1 MAETRQQDTPG
12 ASEAGRERGGRAQ
25 QEATRAGA
33 AQMRHGAEAGAEAG
47 QRGGQAATTAMR
59 ANMETGTEAMRRG
72 GEAVGEMARGGTQ
85 TLAEDSR
92 NLAEG
97 AAHDMEE
104 TAERTAEAI
113 RRMAHD
119 ISRLMMMPRTAGG
132 GLQDMQDAMSQL
144 MNGVMRTNLRMTQEM
159 FRRTNPGA
167 VVELQGSFMRDYLET
182 LVEGGATMLRAT
194 RRTADEA
201 LRPLEEQMERRSG
214 EARQNRG
221 GGQEHRGPCVA
232 EVMTRD
238 VRVVG
243 PEETVQQAA
252 RLMGE
257 ADAGAVPV
265 GENDRLVGM
274 ITDRDLA
281 VRVIGEGKDP
291 ARTKVRDVMTPGT
304 AYVFEDE
311 DLGAVAESMRGRQ
324 VRRMPVLNRDK
335 RLVGIVSLGDLAREA
350 GAWQGI
356 GRALSGMSRERGKQG
371 HATARR

>member
-12 ASEAGRERGGRAQ
+12 AGEAGRERGARAQ
-25 QEATRAGA
+25 QEAARTGA
-33 AQMRHGAEAGAEAG
+33 AQMRQGAEAGAEAG
-47 QRGGQAATTAMR
+47 QRGGQAASTAMR
-59 ANMETGTEAMRRG
+59 AHAEIGTEAIRRG
-72 GEAVGEMARGGTQ
+72 GETMGEMARGGTQ
-85 TLAEDSR
+85 TLAEGGR
-92 NLAEG
+92 NMAEG

-104 TAERTAEAI
+104 AAERTAEAM

-159 FRRTNPGA
+159 FRRANPGA
-167 VVELQGSFMRDYLET
+167 VVELQGSFMREYLET

-201 LRPLEEQMERRSG
+201 LRPLEEQMERRNG

-221 GGQEHRGPCVA
+221 GQQQGGPCVA

-252 RLMGE
+252 RMMAE

-335 RLVGIVSLGDLAREA
+335 RLVGIVSLGDLARES

>member
-12 ASEAGRERGGRAQ
+12 AGEAGRERGGRGP
-25 QEATRAGA
+25 QETARAGA
-33 AQMRHGAEAGAEAG
+33 AQMRQGAEAGAEAG
-47 QRGGQAATTAMR
+47 QRGGQAAATAMR
-59 ANMETGTEAMRRG
+59 AASETGTEAMQRG
-72 GEAVGEMARGGTQ
+72 GEAMDEMARSGTQ
-85 TLAEDSR
+85 TLAEGGR
-92 NLAEG
+92 QIAEG

-104 TAERTAEAI
+104 SVERTAEAI
-113 RRMAHD
+113 RCMAHD

-132 GLQDMQDAMSQL
+132 GLQDMQDAMNQL
-144 MNGVMRTNLRMTQEM
+144 MNGVMRTNLRITQEM

-167 VVELQGSFMRDYLET
+167 VVELQGSFMREYLEAM
-182 LVEGGATMLRAT
+182 VEGGATMLRAT

-201 LRPLEEQMERRSG
+201 LRPLEEQMERRNG
-214 EARQNRG
+214 ETRQNRG
-221 GGQEHRGPCVA
+221 AGQGQRGPRVA

-238 VRVVG
+238 VRVVN
-243 PEETVQQAA
+243 PEDSVQQAA
-252 RLMGE
+252 RMMGE

-265 GENDRLVGM
+265 GENDRLIGM
-274 ITDRDLA
+274 ITDHDLA
-281 VRVIGEGKDP
+281 VRVLAEGKDP

>member
-12 ASEAGRERGGRAQ
+12 AGEAGRERGGRGP
-25 QEATRAGA
+25 QEAARAGG
-33 AQMRHGAEAGAEAG
+33 AQMRQGAEAGAETG

-59 ANMETGTEAMRRG
+59 ANAEMGTEAMQRG
-72 GEAVGEMARGGTQ
+72 GEAMGEMARSGAQ
-85 TLAEDSR
+85 TLAEGGRDM
-92 NLAEG
+92 AEG

-119 ISRLMMMPRTAGG
+119 IGRLMMMPRTAGG

-159 FRRTNPGA
+159 LRRTNPGA
-167 VVELQGSFMRDYLET
+167 VVELQGSFMREYLET

-201 LRPLEEQMERRSG
+201 LRPLEEQMERRNG
-214 EARQNRG
+214 EGRQNRG
-221 GGQEHRGPCVA
+221 GGQDQRGPRVA

-238 VRVVG
+238 VRVVN
-243 PEETVQQAA
+243 PEDSVQQAA
-252 RLMGE
+252 RMMGE

-265 GENDRLVGM
+265 GENDRLIGM

-281 VRVIGEGKDP
+281 VRVLAEGKDP
-291 ARTKVRDVMTPGT
+291 ARTKVREVMTPGT

-356 GRALSGMSRERGKQG
+356 GRALSGMARDRGKQG

>member
-1 MAETRQQDTPG
+1 MADTRQQDTPG
-12 ASEAGRERGGRAQ
+12 SGEAGRERGGRAQ
-25 QEATRAGA
+25 QETTRAGA

-47 QRGGQAATTAMR
+47 QRGGQAAATAMR

-72 GEAVGEMARGGTQ
+72 GEAMGEMARSGTQ

-119 ISRLMMMPRTAGG
+119 ISRLMMMPRTTGG

-201 LRPLEEQMERRSG
+201 LRPLEEQMERRNG

-221 GGQEHRGPCVA
+221 GQQKGGPCVA

-238 VRVVG
+238 VRVVS

-252 RLMGE
+252 RMMGE

-281 VRVIGEGKDP
+281 VRVMAEGKDP
-291 ARTKVRDVMTPGT
+291 ARTKVREVMTPGT

-350 GAWQGI
+350 ASWQGG
-356 GRALSGMSRERGKQG
+356 GRAPSGMSRERGKQG

>member
-1 MAETRQQDTPG
+1 
-12 ASEAGRERGGRAQ
+12 
-25 QEATRAGA
+25 
-33 AQMRHGAEAGAEAG
+33 
-47 QRGGQAATTAMR
+47 
-59 ANMETGTEAMRRG
+59 
-72 GEAVGEMARGGTQ
+72 
-85 TLAEDSR
+85 
-92 NLAEG
+92 
-97 AAHDMEE
+97 
-104 TAERTAEAI
+104 
-113 RRMAHD
+113 
-119 ISRLMMMPRTAGG
+119 
-132 GLQDMQDAMSQL
+132 
-144 MNGVMRTNLRMTQEM
+144 
-159 FRRTNPGA
+159 
-167 VVELQGSFMRDYLET
+167 
-182 LVEGGATMLRAT
+182 
-194 RRTADEA
+194 
-201 LRPLEEQMERRSG
+201 
-214 EARQNRG
+214 
-221 GGQEHRGPCVA
+221 
-232 EVMTRD
+232 
-238 VRVVG
+238 
-243 PEETVQQAA
+243 
-252 RLMGE
+252 MGE

>member
-12 ASEAGRERGGRAQ
+12 AGEAGRERGGRTA
-25 QEATRAGA
+25 QEAVRATA
-33 AQMRHGAEAGAEAG
+33 AQMRQGGEAGAEAG
-47 QRGGQAATTAMR
+47 QRVGQAAATTAR
-59 ANMETGTEAMRRG
+59 SSAEAGAETMQRSGEAMGKVARRG
-72 GEAVGEMARGGTQ
+72 AQ
-85 TLAEDSR
+85 DLAEGGR
-92 NLAEG
+92 RMAEG

-104 TAERTAEAI
+104 TAERTAEAM

-119 ISRLMMMPRTAGG
+119 ISRLMMMPRNAGG
-132 GLQDMQDAMSQL
+132 GLQDMQEAMGQL

-159 FRRTNPGA
+159 FRRANPGS
-167 VVELQGSFMRDYLET
+167 VVELQGAFMREYLET

-201 LRPLEEQMERRSG
+201 LRPLEDQMERRNG
-214 EARQNRG
+214 ESRQNRG
-221 GGQEHRGPCVA
+221 GGRDQRGPRVA

-238 VRVVG
+238 VRVVN

-252 RLMGE
+252 RMMGE

-281 VRVIGEGKDP
+281 VRVLGEGKDP
-291 ARTKVRDVMTPGT
+291 ARTKVREVMTPGT

-311 DLGAVAESMRGRQ
+311 DLGSVAESMRGRQ

-335 RLVGIVSLGDLAREA
+335 RLVGIVSLGDLAQDP

-356 GRALSGMSRERGKQG
+356 GRTLSGMAQERGQQG
-371 HATARR
+371 QAAGRR

>member
-12 ASEAGRERGGRAQ
+12 AGEAGRERGARAQ
-25 QEATRAGA
+25 QEAARTGA
-33 AQMRHGAEAGAEAG
+33 AQMRQGAEAGAEAG
-47 QRGGQAATTAMR
+47 QRGGQAASTAMR
-59 ANMETGTEAMRRG
+59 AHAEIGTEAIRRG
-72 GEAVGEMARGGTQ
+72 GETMGEMARGGTQ
-85 TLAEDSR
+85 ALAEGSR
-92 NLAEG
+92 NMAEG

-104 TAERTAEAI
+104 AAERTAEAM

-159 FRRTNPGA
+159 FRRANPGA
-167 VVELQGSFMRDYLET
+167 VVELQGSFMREYLET

-201 LRPLEEQMERRSG
+201 LRPLEEQMERRNG

-221 GGQEHRGPCVA
+221 GQQQGGPCVA

-252 RLMGE
+252 RMMAE

-335 RLVGIVSLGDLAREA
+335 RLVGIVSLGDLARES

>member
-12 ASEAGRERGGRAQ
+12 AGEAGRERGARAQ
-25 QEATRAGA
+25 QEAARTGA
-33 AQMRHGAEAGAEAG
+33 AQMRQGAEAGAEAG
-47 QRGGQAATTAMR
+47 QRGGQAASTAMR
-59 ANMETGTEAMRRG
+59 AHAEIGTEAIRRG
-72 GEAVGEMARGGTQ
+72 GETMGEMARGGTQ
-85 TLAEDSR
+85 ALAEGGR
-92 NLAEG
+92 NMAEG

-104 TAERTAEAI
+104 AAERTAEAM

-159 FRRTNPGA
+159 FRRANPGA
-167 VVELQGSFMRDYLET
+167 VVELQGSFMREYLET

-201 LRPLEEQMERRSG
+201 LRPLEEQMERRNG

-221 GGQEHRGPCVA
+221 GQQQGGPCVA

-252 RLMGE
+252 RMMAE

-335 RLVGIVSLGDLAREA
+335 RLVGIVSLGDLARES

>member
-12 ASEAGRERGGRAQ
+12 AGEAGRERGGRSP
-25 QEATRAGA
+25 QETARAGA
-33 AQMRHGAEAGAEAG
+33 AQMRQGAEAGAEAG
-47 QRGGQAATTAMR
+47 QRGGQAAATAMR
-59 ANMETGTEAMRRG
+59 AASETGTEAMQRG
-72 GEAVGEMARGGTQ
+72 GEAMDEMARSGTQ
-85 TLAEDSR
+85 TLAEGSR
-92 NLAEG
+92 QIAEG

-104 TAERTAEAI
+104 SVERTAEAI
-113 RRMAHD
+113 RCMAHD

-144 MNGVMRTNLRMTQEM
+144 MNGVMRTNLRITQEM

-167 VVELQGSFMRDYLET
+167 VVELQGSFMREYLEAI
-182 LVEGGATMLRAT
+182 VEGGATMLRAT

-201 LRPLEEQMERRSG
+201 LRPLEEQMERRNG

-221 GGQEHRGPCVA
+221 GGQEQRGPRVA

-238 VRVVG
+238 VRVVN
-243 PEETVQQAA
+243 PEDSVQQAA
-252 RLMGE
+252 RMMGE

-281 VRVIGEGKDP
+281 VRVLAEGKDP